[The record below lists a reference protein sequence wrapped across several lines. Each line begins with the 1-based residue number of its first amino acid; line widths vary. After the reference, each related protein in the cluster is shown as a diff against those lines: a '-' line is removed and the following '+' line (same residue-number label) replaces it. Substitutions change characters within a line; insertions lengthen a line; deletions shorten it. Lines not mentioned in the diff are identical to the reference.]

1 MGFTGLGLLMMAL
14 MYGFYNGMQD
24 SSNIV
29 ATMISTRAIR
39 PRIALW
45 MAAICVAMGPLIFG
59 VAVATTIGKGLVE
72 MSAMTPATIIAAL
85 LASITWSTFTLRV
98 GIPSSSSHA
107 LVGGIIGAVVAG
119 FGFHAIVWA
128 GLGKVVLALVLSPV
142 VGLIG
147 GYYAVRLTY
156 FLCRDAPPSIN
167 RWFLR
172 GQILSGATLALAH
185 GTNDAQKTMGIM
197 AMSLVATGQ
206 LKTFSVP
213 LWVVVSSALAMSS
226 GTLLGSWSLIRTL
239 SSKFYR
245 VRPIH
250 GFAAQSAATL
260 TILFMAL
267 IGGPSSTTHVV
278 STAIVGA
285 GGADRLKMVR
295 WQVITTI
302 LVSWVLTIPLT
313 ALLAM
318 VYFLLVD
325 VII

>member
-1 MGFTGLGLLMMAL
+1 MAL
-14 MYGFYNGMQD
+14 VFGFYNGLHD

-39 PRIALW
+39 PRAALW
-45 MAAICVAMGPLIFG
+45 MASFFVGIGPLVFG
-59 VAVATTIGKGLVE
+59 VAVATTIGKGLTQT
-72 MSAMTPATIIAAL
+72 SAITPTTIYAAL
-85 LASITWSTFTLRV
+85 FASITWSIFTLRV

-107 LVGGIIGAVVAG
+107 LIGGIIGASWAG
-119 FGFHAIVWA
+119 YGSDAVIWS
-128 GLGKVVLALVLSPV
+128 GLGKVILSLVVSPLL
-142 VGLIG
+142 GLVG
-147 GYYAVRLTY
+147 GYYSVRLIY
-156 FLCRDAPPSIN
+156 FLSRGASPGIN
-167 RWFLR
+167 RWFQR

-197 AMSLVATGQ
+197 AMALVATGQ

-213 LWVVVSSALAMSS
+213 LWVVVPSALAMSS
-226 GTLLGSWSLIRTL
+226 GTLLGGWSLIRTL

-245 VRPIH
+245 VRPLH
-250 GFAAQSAATL
+250 GFAAQTTATM

-267 IGGPSSTTHVV
+267 IGGPASTTHVV

-285 GGADRLKMVR
+285 GGGDRLKMVR

-318 VYFLLVD
+318 VYFVFIDL
-325 VII
+325 II

>member
-1 MGFTGLGLLMMAL
+1 MDSIGLGLLLMAL
-14 MYGFYNGMQD
+14 VYGFYNGMQD

-39 PRIALW
+39 PRVALW

-59 VAVATTIGKGLVE
+59 VAVATTIGKGLAE
-72 MSAMTPATIIAAL
+72 TSAMTPPTIIAAL

-107 LVGGIIGAVVAG
+107 LIGGIIGAVVAG
-119 FGFHAIVWA
+119 FGFHAIIWS
-128 GLGKVVLALVLSPV
+128 GLGKVVLSLVLSPV
-142 VGLIG
+142 MGLIG

-156 FLCRDAPPSIN
+156 FLSRDAPPSIN
-167 RWFLR
+167 RWFQR
-172 GQILSGATLALAH
+172 GQVLSGATLALAH
-185 GTNDAQKTMGIM
+185 GTNGAQKTMGIM
-197 AMSLVATGQ
+197 AMALVATGQ

-260 TILFMAL
+260 SILMMAL
-267 IGGPSSTTHVV
+267 VGGPSSTTHVV

-302 LVSWVLTIPLT
+302 LASWVLTIPMT
-313 ALLAM
+313 ATLAM
-318 VYFLLVD
+318 IYFVLVNL
-325 VII
+325 II

>member
-1 MGFTGLGLLMMAL
+1 MDVINLGLLGLAL
-14 MYGFYNGMQD
+14 VFGFYNGLHD

-39 PRIALW
+39 PRAALW
-45 MAAICVAMGPLIFG
+45 MAAVCVGIGPLIFG
-59 VAVATTIGKGLVE
+59 VAVATTIGKGL
-72 MSAMTPATIIAAL
+72 AQATAITPPTIYAAL
-85 LASITWSTFTLRV
+85 LAAITWSIFTLRV

-107 LVGGIIGAVVAG
+107 LIGGIIGAVWAG
-119 FGFHAIVWA
+119 FGTQAIIWS
-128 GLGKVVLALVLSPV
+128 GLGKVILSLVLSPV
-142 VGLIG
+142 IGLIG
-147 GYYAVRLTY
+147 GYYSMRFIY
-156 FLCRDAPPSIN
+156 FLCRGATPSVN
-167 RWFLR
+167 RWFQR

-197 AMSLVATGQ
+197 AMALVATGQ

-213 LWVVVSSALAMSS
+213 LWVVIPSALAMSA
-226 GTLLGSWSLIRTL
+226 GTLLGGWSLIRTL

-245 VRPIH
+245 VRPVH
-250 GFAAQSAATL
+250 GFAAQTTATT

-267 IGGPSSTTHVV
+267 IGGPASTTHVV

-285 GGADRLKMVR
+285 GGGDLLKMVR

-302 LVSWVLTIPLT
+302 LISWILTIPLT

-318 VYFLLVD
+318 LYFAVVNL
-325 VII
+325 IM